1 VNDRLTTMDVIIHTT
16 VGGIAFQFQESANK
30 ALGAYLAEIRKHLS
44 NRQDASEIAEDIE
57 ARVAEVL
64 LEVNGGSTKVI
75 TDEVVS
81 IVVERVGKPSEID
94 FGTEPEAT
102 ERAVQNERY
111 TRRLYRDGSNSVFAG
126 VCSGLGVYFN
136 SDPILFRVAF
146 LLLFFIPMFGHH
158 HHFGNGFSIL
168 LYAILWVV
176 IPKAKSHRQLMEM
189 HGKSFDLNS
198 VKENVAKEF
207 KEAGTSMRTRT
218 GHGGFM
224 ERLGLFFGEFFF
236 VVGKIFKVLFKIL
249 FGIFSLVFI
258 AIGVS
263 LIALLFGVMFF
274 DAGNLVTGT
283 SEHCNIYIQELASI
297 FIGSDG
303 FWGMTIPATIMVLI
317 PTLGLIYV
325 GLRLAFKFKSNDR
338 LIGFTAL
345 GLWLAAL
352 VVGAVFSFSEIK
364 EFQKS
369 SWVKTVQPISVQKV
383 DTLVIR
389 ANEMD
394 RIKDGCNFNS
404 DEDDDDDQPFYLDAD
419 GKTLLRM
426 ATLNIENGKTQPL
439 SAWVDQFSMGETKD
453 EANKNAQRVDISATL
468 QGMDINLDPVISFT
482 KSNKWRFQKG
492 CINLSIPEGTIIF
505 FDTTTKK
512 ILDNSPNSHTYVS
525 GYMSGKYY
533 EMTDNGLKEIA
544 NKE

>member
-1 VNDRLTTMDVIIHTT
+1 MEIIIHTT
-16 VGGIAFQFQESANK
+16 VGGISFQFQESANK

-44 NRQDASEIAEDIE
+44 DRQDASEIAEDIE

-64 LEVNGGSTKVI
+64 LEVNGGSTTVI

-81 IVVERVGKPSEID
+81 IVIERIGKPSEID
-94 FGTEPEAT
+94 FGAGPDAT
-102 ERAVQNERY
+102 ERTVQNERY

-158 HHFGNGFSIL
+158 HHMGNGFSIL

-176 IPKAKSHRQLMEM
+176 IPKAKTHRQLMEM

-207 KEAGTSMRTRT
+207 KDAASSMKTRT
-218 GHGGFM
+218 GHDGFM
-224 ERLGLFFGEFFF
+224 ERLGLFFGELFF
-236 VVGKIFKVLFKIL
+236 VVGKVFKVLFGL
-249 FGIFSLVFI
+249 FSLVFI
-258 AIGVS
+258 VIGVS

-274 DAGNLVTGT
+274 DAGNLVTGA
-283 SEHCNIYIQELASI
+283 SQHCNIYIQELASI
-297 FIGSDG
+297 FIGTDG

-325 GLRLAFKFKSNDR
+325 GLRLAFKFRSSDR

-352 VVGAVFSFSEIK
+352 VVGAVYSFSEIK
-364 EFQKS
+364 DFQKS
-369 SWVKTVQPISVQKV
+369 SWVKTVQPISIQRV
-383 DTLVIR
+383 DTLVIQ
-389 ANEMD
+389 AVEMD
-394 RIKDGCNFNS
+394 RIEGSCNFDS
-404 DEDDDDDQPFYLDAD
+404 DDDNDQPFYLGAD

-426 ATLNIENGKTQPL
+426 ATLNLENGKTQPL

-453 EANKNAQRVDISATL
+453 EANKNAQRVDISVAL
-468 QGMDINLDPVISFT
+468 QGNELNLDPVITFT
-482 KSNKWRFQKG
+482 KNNKWRFQKG
-492 CINLSIPEGTIIF
+492 CVNLSIPEGTVIL
-505 FDTTTKK
+505 FDANTKK
-512 ILDNSPNSHTYVS
+512 LLDNSPNSHTYVS

-544 NKE
+544 KKE